1 MRMHRLPSSTP
12 PAIDQPPISNGSP
25 RKIARPHRTVPGMT
39 LRHSR
44 PPGSGSHVWRTRL
57 RGLLVAALGVAAL
70 IGGFVL
76 LPLTADVPADGPYRA
91 MLAYNWYR
99 NPHLSVCGSWLP
111 GPMYLNGLFFWI
123 VSDPLVSTRIFNVIA
138 GGIAIPVFFL
148 LWERIFAPPIAALA
162 AVALA
167 CLPLRI
173 GLSASSMTEPAFL
186 LALGSGTWFLL
197 AASEF
202 HRPRATYLVP
212 ALTLLS
218 LAALCRYEAWL
229 LLPFFPTFYYLR
241 TRRLA
246 ETLAVAGLLAAVP
259 TAWMFGNL
267 YCFGDALKGFR
278 AATTEE
284 RYAETVDLI
293 GALRLLG
300 SMLFQQAGALITSGI
315 VIGGALCLF
324 AACRTTHRIRA
335 RPEYLL
341 YGALLIATWLV
352 LIKFAMARG
361 PASFQSRYVVLALV
375 LALPLS
381 VVPLMP
387 LLRKRP
393 GTGVIVGIA
402 FAASLAMSGRE
413 ISARWLP
420 DIWLVARQPGDFIDD
435 MTDVAHW
442 LRISGH
448 SQGALLSTPINI
460 KYGWAT
466 NYLPL
471 LLPEASN
478 RIRTMSYWLSDADI
492 RTFMRDYRPSLLIA
506 GFGEIDREETARF
519 ERLAGRALSA
529 EDVVFRSF
537 GNTPVTIYRIAEPD

>member
-1 MRMHRLPSSTP
+1 MTSHHLRLSGTGRHLRQIPY
-12 PAIDQPPISNGSP
+12 P
-25 RKIARPHRTVPGMT
+25 RLLLIA
-39 LRHSR
+39 LSA
-44 PPGSGSHVWRTRL
+44 S
-57 RGLLVAALGVAAL
+57 AL
-70 IGGFVL
+70 IVGFAL

-91 MLAYNWYR
+91 MLAYNWHR
-99 NPHLSVCGSWLP
+99 SPHLSVCGSWLP

-123 VSDPLVSTRIFNVIA
+123 VSDPLVSTRIFNIIA
-138 GGIAIPVFFL
+138 GGITIPVFFL
-148 LWERIFAPPIAALA
+148 LWERIFSPSVAALA

-197 AASEF
+197 AASDF
-202 HRPRATYLVP
+202 NRPRATYLLL

-229 LLPFFPTFYYLR
+229 LMPFFPTFYYLR

-246 ETLAVAGLLAAVP
+246 ESLAVAGLLAAVP
-259 TAWMFGNL
+259 TAWMCGNL

-293 GALRLLG
+293 GAARLLG
-300 SMLFQQAGALITSGI
+300 STLFQQAGALITSCII
-315 VIGGALCLF
+315 VGGWWSLI
-324 AACRTTHRIRA
+324 AACRTTHRVRA
-335 RPEYLL
+335 RPEHLL
-341 YGALLIATWLV
+341 YGALLITTWLV

-361 PASFQSRYVVLALV
+361 PASFQSRYVFLALV

-381 VVPLMP
+381 VVPFVP

-393 GTGVIVGIA
+393 AAGVVIGLA
-402 FAASLAMSGRE
+402 FVATLAMSGRA
-413 ISARWLP
+413 ISTRWLP
-420 DIWLVARQPGDFIDD
+420 DIWLVERQPGDFIDD
-435 MTDVAHW
+435 MTKVAHW
-442 LRISGH
+442 LRTSGH
-448 SQGALLSTPINI
+448 SQDALLSTPINI

-478 RIRTMSYWLSDADI
+478 RIRTMSYWLSDEDI
-492 RTFMRDYRPSLLIA
+492 RTFMHDYRPSLLIA
-506 GFGEIDREETARF
+506 GSGEIDQEETVRF
-519 ERLAGRALSA
+519 ERLAGRALRA
-529 EDVVFRSF
+529 EDIVFRSF